1 MKVIKHV
8 IIVCACLGVMI
19 GIPFLYL
26 YPKSGAGGMDAV
38 TGASVVIDQPSG
50 DYVVMIN
57 RKKRKDD
64 ETLKIWKDF
73 FNGEEISVVFED
85 IVCHVAKNDE
95 AGYTMAASFQ
105 SRLPENQMKVVSED
119 GTLMM
124 SKAEN
129 GNYDII
135 IMSKEASDIY
145 NIDNL
150 RERDDC
156 EICFVSGDSILA
168 KK

>member
-1 MKVIKHV
+1 MRVIKHV
-8 IIVCACLGVMI
+8 IIVCVCLAVMI

-26 YPKSGAGGMDAV
+26 YSGSGADGTDAV
-38 TGASVVIDQPSG
+38 TGASVVIDKPSG
-50 DYVVMIN
+50 DYIVIIN

-64 ETLKIWKDF
+64 ETLKIWRDF

-85 IVCHVAKNDE
+85 IVCHVAKSDP
-95 AGYTMAASFQ
+95 AGYSMATSFK

-150 RERDDC
+150 IERDDC
-156 EICFVSGDSILA
+156 EMCFVTSASE
-168 KK
+168 